1 MLDHFFCAQSIAVVG
16 ASRSPGKVGYD
27 ILKNILQYGYDGAVY
42 PINPGVDEILGK
54 KTYPSLLDVPGQI
67 DLAVI
72 VVPAKNV
79 LEIID
84 QCGTRNIDSAVIITA
99 GFKESGI
106 DGAKLELELIRRA
119 NEAGVRFIGPNCLG
133 VIDTHSQINASF
145 AAGMPARG
153 SIGFFSQSGALCLA
167 VLDRALPD
175 EIGFSKFISMGNKAD
190 ITDTDMM
197 LALAEDE
204 NTRVILGYIEG
215 ISDGRKFMEVAS
227 RVTRK
232 KPVIILKSG
241 ITTSGAKAASSHT
254 GSLAG
259 REAAF
264 DAAFKQS
271 GIIRAHTL
279 NDLFNFALAFA
290 HQPVPKGPNV
300 AIITNS
306 GGPGILAADACDK
319 SNLQLSPL
327 HKQYVDELR
336 TFLPPVASF
345 YNPIDILGD
354 SGADRYEK
362 TLKTVL
368 KDERIDS
375 IMVLLTPTA
384 VVDVEAAAQAVINAE
399 QSSER
404 PVLTSF
410 MGKKRVEESARM
422 LLKHNVPNY
431 SYPDE
436 MVSSMNAMYQY
447 HLWLHKPEKQ
457 FLTFHG
463 CRAKAAQMFEK
474 AQKENR
480 TRMYELEVHNVLRAY
495 GFAQPKSLFALTSE
509 EAVSAA
515 KEIGYPVVMK
525 IVSPQISHK
534 SDMGGVKVNL
544 NNKKDV
550 TNAYFD
556 ITTRVRNIL
565 PSAHIEGVL
574 IQEMVPKGKEVIVGI
589 SSDPQFGHMI
599 MFGMGGIYVEVLKDV
614 SFRIAPLSR
623 QDAHEMIRETKSFPL
638 LRGVRGEAEA
648 DIDAIETSLLIL
660 SQMAEDFPQIIEADI
675 NPLLVKKRGEGIVA
689 IDARFTIGGD

>member
-1 MLDHFFCAQSIAVVG
+1 MLDHFFKPQSIAVVG
-16 ASRSPGKVGYD
+16 ASRSPGKIGYD
-27 ILKNILQYGYDGAVY
+27 ILKNIIQYEYEGAVY
-42 PINPGVDEILGK
+42 PINPGVPEILGK
-54 KTYPSLLDVPGQI
+54 KAYPSVIDVPGQI

-72 VVPAKNV
+72 VVPSKNV
-79 LEIID
+79 IEIVG
-84 QCGTRNIDSAVIITA
+84 QCGEKNIDSAIIITA

-106 DGAKLELELIRRA
+106 EGSKLEQELIRKA
-119 NEAGVRFIGPNCLG
+119 AEAGVKFIGPNCLG
-133 VIDTHSQINASF
+133 VIDTHARMNASF
-145 AAGMPARG
+145 AAGMPAKG
-153 SIGFFSQSGALCLA
+153 GIGFFSQSGALCLA

-197 LALAEDE
+197 LALAEDK
-204 NTRVILGYIEG
+204 NTKVILGYIEG

-227 RVTRK
+227 QVTRS

-241 ITTSGAKAASSHT
+241 ITASGAKAASSHT

-264 DAAFKQS
+264 DAAFKQC
-271 GIIRAHTL
+271 GIIRAHTI
-279 NDLFNFALAFA
+279 NELFNYALAFA
-290 HQPVPKGPNV
+290 NQPLPKGPNV

-319 SNLQLSPL
+319 SNLQISPL

-362 TLKTVL
+362 TLMTVL
-368 KDERIDS
+368 KDERIDG

-384 VVDVEAAAQAVINAE
+384 VVDVDATAQAVINAE
-399 QSSER
+399 RLSDR

-410 MGKKRVEESARM
+410 MGKKRVEESAKK
-422 LLKHNVPNY
+422 LLKNNVPNY

-436 MVSSMNAMYQY
+436 MVSSLNAMYQY

-457 FLTFHG
+457 FPAYKG
-463 CRAKAAQMFEK
+463 CREKASQMFETAK
-474 AQKENR
+474 RENR
-480 TRMYELEVHNVLRAY
+480 GRLYDLEVQSVLRAY
-495 GFAQPKSLFALTSE
+495 GFTQPKGIFARTSE
-509 EAVSAA
+509 EATAA
-515 KEIGYPVVMK
+515 ARDIGYPVVMK

-534 SDMGGVKVNL
+534 SDMGGVKINL

-550 TNAYFD
+550 ANAFFD

-614 SFRIAPLSR
+614 SFRIAPLSSE
-623 QDAHEMIRETKSFPL
+623 DAHDMIRETKSFPL

-648 DIDAIETSLLIL
+648 DIEAIEHSLLVL
-660 SQMAEDFPQIIEADI
+660 SHMATDFPQIIEADI
-675 NPLLVKKRGEGIVA
+675 NPLLVSKRGEGVVA
-689 IDARFTIGGD
+689 IDARFSIGGD